1 MEAPNPKVNKLEYN
15 ISINDDLYKIML
27 QNLETSI
34 LFSCYEEKSIPKITY
49 EQSFTLEQLQNQH
62 KFFKMYD
69 SIEESLPDITTIFEE
84 KKIKI
89 ETETNYLNLI
99 LILPVKLKDELL
111 LKLPQV
117 EVKEQQLVSN
127 LLSVVKSLSKKV
139 EYLSQELN
147 LIKSL
152 PSIQYQLKRYLNT
165 LIGDIITKKEDE
177 EWLIDETLKNLNY
190 EKDKKPKIILLYK
203 ASQDGDNINDF
214 HKFCD
219 NCNNT
224 LIIIKSPNGNIFG
237 GFTTQNWNN
246 IIQLNN
252 KAKEKLDNKA
262 FLFNLND
269 RNIYKSK
276 NGKGICT
283 NSSYPIVFGSVNS
296 FELYIQKN
304 CLTNGGGCQT
314 GSVFTNNTY
323 IAGSNNFSISELEVY
338 HII

>member
-1 MEAPNPKVNKLEYN
+1 MDMIDTATNTSPSTVAQTVIPRNSSKQNINSYSSNNEIEDLDSKNPNAQISLEENLKIQNKN
-15 ISINDDLYKIML
+15 
-27 QNLETSI
+27 
-34 LFSCYEEKSIPKITY
+34 
-49 EQSFTLEQLQNQH
+49 LQNQITVITGRI
-62 KFFKMYD
+62 KVYENDYLEKTKSLTNQIKNFGITEMNYKNQ
-69 SIEESLPDITTIFEE
+69 IENKNKTIQKLQTENKYLKEQINEMEEIFISL
-84 KKIKI
+84 KK
-89 ETETNYLNLI
+89 
-99 LILPVKLKDELL
+99 
-111 LKLPQV
+111 
-117 EVKEQQLVSN
+117 EVKN
-127 LLSVVKSLSKKV
+127 LL
-139 EYLSQELN
+139 
-147 LIKSL
+147 
-152 PSIQYQLKRYLNT
+152 
-165 LIGDIITKKEDE
+165 ITKKEDE

-214 HKFCD
+214 HKLCD

-237 GFTTQNWNN
+237 GFTTQYWNN
-246 IIQLNN
+246 IIQINN